1 MARRSSQSSAN
12 SLRFWILNL
21 IFKRGIAIMCNDQ
34 RGRTLL
40 LESLA
45 PQPGE
50 RILDLSAT
58 GARSGLALATQFP
71 EAHFVAVESEE
82 TAFIAI
88 SEKIKARK
96 ITNLKVLRLIGC
108 RIDSEAAS
116 FDKVVSLLVLHPLLA
131 ADKLALLKE
140 ILRVLRRGGTLHIGD
155 FDTPQISREHI
166 ALRFTRYLFGEAS
179 ARVHLDGSWIKM
191 LREAGFSGVR
201 RLPSYSTIVG
211 RVALVRARRPSL

>member
-1 MARRSSQSSAN
+1 MARRSFQSGAK
-12 SLRFWILNL
+12 SLRYWILNL
-21 IFKRGIAIMCNDQ
+21 IFKRGVTIMCNDQ

-58 GARSGLALATQFP
+58 RARSAFALASQFP
-71 EAHFVAVESEE
+71 EAHFVALESEG
-82 TAFIAI
+82 TAFTAL

-96 ITNLKVLRLIGC
+96 ITNLEVLRLIGC
-108 RIDSEAAS
+108 HIDSKPAS
-116 FDKVVSLLVLHPLLA
+116 FDKVVSLLVLHPLPP

-140 ILRVLRRGGTLHIGD
+140 MLRVLRHGGTLHIGD
-155 FDTPQISREHI
+155 FDTPQIARERI
-166 ALRFTRYLFGEAS
+166 VFRFTRYLFGEAS
-179 ARVHLDGSWIKM
+179 AGAHLDGSWVKI

-201 RLPSYSTIVG
+201 RLPFYSTIVG
-211 RVALVRARRPSL
+211 RVGLVRARRP

>member
-1 MARRSSQSSAN
+1 MARQSFRSSAN
-12 SLRFWILNL
+12 SLRYWILNL
-21 IFKRGIAIMCNDQ
+21 IFKRGVAMMCNDQ

-50 RILDLSAT
+50 RILDLSAE
-58 GARSGLALATQFP
+58 GGRSGLALASQFP
-71 EAHFVAVESEE
+71 EAHFVAVEGEE

-96 ITNLKVLRLIGC
+96 ITNLKVLRLTGC
-108 RIDSEAAS
+108 RIDYEAAS
-116 FDKVVSLLVLHPLLA
+116 FDKVVSLLVLHSLPP

-140 ILRVLRRGGTLHIGD
+140 ILRVLRRGGTLHIGN
-155 FDTPQISREHI
+155 FDTPQIPREYI
-166 ALRFTRYLFGEAS
+166 VFRFTRYLFGEAS
-179 ARVHLDGSWIKM
+179 ARVHLDGSWVKM